1 MSFIPKKCCSCHS
14 DYVFLY
20 IKEYSE
26 YANNDFDHIGA
37 RYHYIKL

>member
-1 MSFIPKKCCSCHS
+1 MRISQENERFR
-14 DYVFLY
+14 
-20 IKEYSE
+20 KEYSE